1 MDSPIPV
8 NGDKGKK
15 YFHLEQLGPGAS
27 LADFSCSVEEY
38 TEYLKQ
44 DALRS
49 QDDHVALTWLLYDVA
64 TGGIVAYMSMINDA
78 IKLSVSEKELHSLN
92 YPFKT
97 IPAMK
102 IAKLAVSQSFR
113 KTYKGVGSFMIDAA
127 KGLALDCNTDYSAR
141 TRLREGGFLT
151 VDADVEN
158 NESVLSFYEKN
169 GFIQNSEMNN
179 KNRKTI
185 SMRKD
190 IFA

>member
-1 MDSPIPV
+1 MSSLIPISRK
-8 NGDKGKK
+8 NGTD
-15 YFHLEQLGPGAS
+15 YFYMEKLGPGAI
-27 LADFSCSVEEY
+27 LTDFFCPIEEY
-38 TEYLKQ
+38 NEYLTQ

-49 QDDHVALTWLLYDVA
+49 QDDHVALTWLLQERA
-64 TGGIVAYMSMINDA
+64 SKGIVAYMSIINDA
-78 IKLSVSEKELHSLN
+78 IKLSVSEKELHNLN

-113 KTYKGVGSFMIDAA
+113 EKYKGIGSFMIDTAIN
-127 KGLALDCNTDYSAR
+127 LALECNVDYSACR
-141 TRLREGGFLT
+141 FLT
-151 VDADVEN
+151 VDADIEN
-158 NESVLSFYEKN
+158 NESVLTFYEKN
-169 GFIQNSEMNN
+169 GFILNNEMNN